1 MLRKWKKKCYFNI
14 KISYNNLTTWSD
26 LGLFTNQK
34 VKNKLETLL
43 RHNLNFF
50 ESHFS
55 STLKSQNTVIRCL
68 DIMMII
74 GKATKIR
81 QPSVQSN
88 LVFQGLKNR
97 LRKEKKKKRL
107 RTS

>member
-1 MLRKWKKKCYFNI
+1 M
-14 KISYNNLTTWSD
+14 TTWSD

-55 STLKSQNTVIRCL
+55 STLKYKILCYKVFRYYDDNRKGYKDKT
-68 DIMMII
+68 
-74 GKATKIR
+74 TKC
-81 QPSVQSN
+81 SKTQSN

-97 LRKEKKKKRL
+97 LRKEKKKKG
-107 RTS
+107 SGYHDSYEGVA